1 MKLSPLHASLVALAL
16 FGAVTT
22 SHAAKTGI
30 PGSIVVAQADDNGTG
45 GDAAIQKFLAGGRN
59 LSKLDEGRL
68 QQRLNRAQRLKKTPN
83 LSADLSSQLDQEI
96 SQINTELA
104 SRKQAGGTQ
113 TQAESGNAGS
123 QPAAENTS
131 GGKKNQQ
138 QAGTS
143 AGSADIDSFLKSVQP
158 VSGLNDKDLRTQMRK
173 AAELSRTQGISG
185 PQRKQLREVVR
196 ESRAEMQKRGGGN
209 GNGNG
214 QQQGAKKQNGTASQD
229 AAGGKKKAQQT
240 ADGAQGNGDVG
251 SFLGSAR
258 PVAGLNDKDLRSQ
271 MRKAAQLSKAQG
283 VSPEQRKQLRDIVR
297 EGRAEMDR
305 RKTGGTAQQGGTG
318 QTGNQQQTGEANQP
332 AGDAKVDQ
340 ASEQKARAL
349 LTESAPANMD
359 KAARRKRVDSMR
371 ELLASDQLSP
381 ATKNELRQR
390 LATERDVLRGGNGDT
405 TNVVVNN
412 NTVINNTDVKVVIND
427 RRPGRDLRDEELHR
441 RINVFSVVINDNSY
455 NEAERR
461 RWRLALEQDRLVLR
475 DRLIAQR
482 RVREARLRSDDI
494 DINIDLGLVFRPG
507 RPLPPRYVYAAEAEE
522 QELVEALA
530 APPRRA
536 IERRYSMAEVES
548 DPGLRDAVSRIEIDT
563 VNFGFGE
570 GFLREEEV
578 DNLDRIAEIMEKILT
593 ESPGE
598 VFMIEGHTDAVGTE
612 GANLQLSRQRADA
625 VKEAL
630 TTYYVIPEENLET
643 AGFGERYL
651 KIPTP
656 EPEVEN
662 RRVSIARITPLVG
675 ALE

>member
-1 MKLSPLHASLVALAL
+1 
-16 FGAVTT
+16 
-22 SHAAKTGI
+22 
-30 PGSIVVAQADDNGTG
+30 
-45 GDAAIQKFLAGGRN
+45 
-59 LSKLDEGRL
+59 
-68 QQRLNRAQRLKKTPN
+68 
-83 LSADLSSQLDQEI
+83 
-96 SQINTELA
+96 
-104 SRKQAGGTQ
+104 
-113 TQAESGNAGS
+113 
-123 QPAAENTS
+123 
-131 GGKKNQQ
+131 
-138 QAGTS
+138 
-143 AGSADIDSFLKSVQP
+143 
-158 VSGLNDKDLRTQMRK
+158 
-173 AAELSRTQGISG
+173 
-185 PQRKQLREVVR
+185 
-196 ESRAEMQKRGGGN
+196 MQKRGGGS
-209 GNGNG
+209 GGG
-214 QQQGAKKQNGTASQD
+214 QQQGAADQNGNASQD
-229 AAGGKKKAQQT
+229 AAGGKKPAQQT
-240 ADGAQGNGDVG
+240 AGSAQGNGDVG
-251 SFLGSAR
+251 AFLGSAQ
-258 PVAGLNDKDLRSQ
+258 PVAGMNDKDLRDQ

-305 RKTGGTAQQGGTG
+305 RKNGGTG
-318 QTGNQQQTGEANQP
+318 QTGNQQQTGEADQKLDS
-332 AGDAKVDQ
+332 GKVDQ

-349 LTESAPANMD
+349 LTENAPANMD

-371 ELLASDQLSP
+371 ELLASNQLTP
-381 ATKNELRQR
+381 ATKNELRKK
-390 LATERDVLRGGNGDT
+390 LATERDVLRGGKGDT

-427 RRPGRDLRDEELHR
+427 RRPGRDLRDDELQR
-441 RINVFSVVINDNSY
+441 RINVFRVVINDNSY
-455 NEAERR
+455 NEVDRR

-475 DRLIAQR
+475 DRMIRER

-522 QELVEALA
+522 DELVEVLA

-536 IERRYSMAEVES
+536 IDRRYSVAEVES

-612 GANLQLSRQRADA
+612 GTNLELSRERADA

-643 AGFGERYL
+643 VGFGERYL

-656 EPEVEN
+656 EAEAEN